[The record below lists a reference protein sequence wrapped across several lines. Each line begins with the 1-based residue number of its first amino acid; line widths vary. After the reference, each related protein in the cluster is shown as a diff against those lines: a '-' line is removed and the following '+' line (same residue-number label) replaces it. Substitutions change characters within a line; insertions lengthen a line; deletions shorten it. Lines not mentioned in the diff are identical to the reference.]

1 MEALNKHVLENNLVV
16 LSTNVGHRKNMGRYS
31 GKVFNPYFLVRNE
44 NEESVEKEYYIMF
57 CNPNMITYFSIEDYN
72 KVICQDYT
80 WSYNPLIGYV
90 FTADLYLHQLVM
102 DHSGFGKGQLSV
114 DHINQNKIDNRRC
127 NLRITTQSEQNTN
140 RGKVSRHF
148 DAKKIPEEFMKWLK
162 NERQLDNLPK
172 FCEYYKN
179 DKEKKEFFVI
189 NHFHP
194 LVKEKNERVK
204 ISSKCGTCGNYSL
217 IDKYKQIEK
226 GFLFLEEKKNHPIDS
241 WTYTE
246 LKNKMLE

>member
-16 LSTNVGHRKNMGRYS
+16 LTTNVGHRKNMGRYS
-31 GKVFNPYFLVRNE
+31 GKLLNPYFLVRNE
-44 NEESVEKEYYIMF
+44 SESVEKEYYIMF

-80 WSYNPLIGYV
+80 WSYNPLVGYV
-90 FTADLYLHQLVM
+90 FTAGLYLHQLVM

-148 DAKKIPEEFMKWLK
+148 DAKKIPDEFMKWLK
-162 NERQLDNLPK
+162 HERQLDNLPK

-179 DKEKKEFFVI
+179 DKEKK
-189 NHFHP
+189 
-194 LVKEKNERVK
+194 
-204 ISSKCGTCGNYSL
+204 
-217 IDKYKQIEK
+217 
-226 GFLFLEEKKNHPIDS
+226 
-241 WTYTE
+241 
-246 LKNKMLE
+246 

>member
-1 MEALNKHVLENNLVV
+1 
-16 LSTNVGHRKNMGRYS
+16 
-31 GKVFNPYFLVRNE
+31 
-44 NEESVEKEYYIMF
+44 
-57 CNPNMITYFSIEDYN
+57 
-72 KVICQDYT
+72 
-80 WSYNPLIGYV
+80 LIGYV
-90 FTADLYLHQLVM
+90 FSSGLYLHQLVM

-148 DAKKIPEEFMKWLK
+148 DAKKIPDEFMKWLK

-204 ISSKCGTCGNYSL
+204 LSSKCGTCGNHSL

-226 GFLFLEEKKNHPIDS
+226 GLLFLEEKKDRPIDS
-241 WTYTE
+241 WTYVE
-246 LKNKMLE
+246 LKNKMFE